1 MTLLALSLVVGILV
15 DDAIVEV
22 ENIERHLRMGKTA
35 YKAADEA
42 SDESQTRVTLTAEPG
57 TTIERTDASAM
68 AAAAI
73 KGVEH
78 VTSTFVAT
86 GTASTGGMGGT
97 SEAVNTATL
106 VVNLTPI
113 DDRNVKQSE
122 IEADLRRALA
132 AIPGVRG
139 EIGSGGNGTQLQVA
153 LAGDDSAVLEDAAA
167 RLETQMRSNLTGVGN
182 ITSSA
187 TMQSPEIVITPDLAR
202 AASPGVTARAI
213 SDAIRIATAGAY
225 DTALSK
231 LNLPQRQ
238 VAIRV
243 MLDERNR
250 EMLDQIALI
259 PGAGANGKV
268 ALDAWARPRLSSTG
282 WTPSAT

>member
-1 MTLLALSLVVGILV
+1 MA
-15 DDAIVEV
+15 
-22 ENIERHLRMGKTA
+22 
-35 YKAADEA
+35 
-42 SDESQTRVTLTAEPG
+42 
-57 TTIERTDASAM
+57 

-167 RLETQMRSNLTGVGN
+167 RLETQMRRSLTGVGN